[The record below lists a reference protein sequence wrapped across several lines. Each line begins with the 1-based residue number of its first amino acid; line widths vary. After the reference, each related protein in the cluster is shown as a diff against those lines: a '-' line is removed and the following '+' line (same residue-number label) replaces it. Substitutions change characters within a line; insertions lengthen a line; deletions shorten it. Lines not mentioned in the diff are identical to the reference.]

1 MTPVALA
8 HMIMGDGV
16 NDHGFGVILCT
27 DSFSLQDIIRLMNV
41 LMIRYRLECT
51 LRKHGVYHRIYIRR
65 QSMPLLIETVIPYF
79 HKSMY
84 YKLNLNST
92 L

>member
-1 MTPVALA
+1 MFL
-8 HMIMGDGV
+8 
-16 NDHGFGVILCT
+16 
-27 DSFSLQDIIRLMNV
+27 RL
-41 LMIRYRLECT
+41 RYRLECT
-51 LRKHGVYHRIYIRR
+51 LRKHGVYNRIYIRR

-84 YKLNLNST
+84 YKLKLNST